1 MGETKKKG
9 YPKGF
14 WVCGTTE
21 IFERL
26 AYYLGRSLIL
36 IFVTAS
42 VATGGLGL
50 SKSQGA
56 TMQSLLTAFAYL
68 GPLLGGVIADR
79 YIGGR
84 YTTPIGM
91 AIVGVGYW
99 CGSIAKSPA
108 MVYVMILCV
117 SIGLG
122 LYKTGAL
129 IGRIITD
136 KDQVDS
142 AFSIRYTL
150 VNTGAF
156 IGTFLVGIL
165 YKDVFAKNGVLGFAP
180 CFKLAAISMWAGAI
194 WFTILGN
201 RYMGEVGKKPFK
213 MEKTAEELE
222 RERAEKAAQKE
233 ASKNE
238 PLTKVEKKR
247 IAAIFLVAGFSV
259 IFWIFWNLAYLPVYY
274 YWTEHMN
281 WVVAGYEV
289 PTTWFDAANSM
300 FCVILGPITAM
311 LWRKLAAR
319 PQGDMSLFKKTGI
332 GIGILGVSYL
342 FFAVLDVMRGGGQIS
357 VLWLLIFAFILTLG
371 EMFFSP
377 LGHAFISKYSPSRY
391 LSTMMA
397 VWGIATFI
405 SSLLYGPIFGATFEG
420 GFKFTSVCIAIAVVA
435 FISAVVLFVL
445 DKRLSKLVEDEEEVE
460 A

>member
-50 SKSQGA
+50 SNAQGA

-84 YTTPIGM
+84 YTTPVGM
-91 AIVGVGYW
+91 VIVGIGYW

-117 SIGLG
+117 SVGLG

-136 KDQVDS
+136 KDQIDS

-150 VNTGAF
+150 VNAGAF
-156 IGTFLVGIL
+156 VGTFLVGIL
-165 YKDVFAKNGVLGFAP
+165 YKDVFAKNGILGFAP
-180 CFKLAAISMWAGAI
+180 CFKLAAIAMWLGAI
-194 WFTILGN
+194 WFMLGA
-201 RYMGEVGKKPFK
+201 RYMGEIGKKPFK
-213 MEKTAEELE
+213 LEKTAEELE
-222 RERAEKAAQKE
+222 REKEEKANKKE
-233 ASKNE
+233 ASNE

-274 YWTEHMN
+274 YWTQHMN

-300 FCVILGPITAM
+300 FCVILGPLTAM

-319 PQGDMSLFKKTGI
+319 PQGDMSLFKKTGV
-332 GIGILGVSYL
+332 GIGILGVSYI
-342 FFAVLDVMRGGGQIS
+342 FFAVLDIARGGAKIS
-357 VLWLLIFAFILTLG
+357 VLWLLIFAFLLTLG

-377 LGHAFISKYSPSRY
+377 LGHAFISKYSPSRF

-405 SSLLYGPIFGATFEG
+405 SSLLYGPIFAKTFEG
-420 GFKFTSVCIAIAVVA
+420 GFKFSHVCIGIAVIA
-435 FISAVVLFVL
+435 FISAVVLFAL
-445 DKRLSKLVEDEEEVE
+445 DKKLSKLVEEDEE

>member
-1 MGETKKKG
+1 MGETKKQG

-14 WVCGTTE
+14 WVCGCTE

-50 SKSQGA
+50 SDSQGA
-56 TMQSLLTAFAYL
+56 NMQALLTAFAYL
-68 GPLLGGVIADR
+68 GPLVGGVIADR

-84 YTTPIGM
+84 YTTPIGYII
-91 AIVGVGYW
+91 AGIGYY
-99 CGSIAKSPA
+99 CGGIAKSPA
-108 MVYVMILCV
+108 MVYVMIFLV
-117 SIGLG
+117 STGLG
-122 LYKTGAL
+122 LQKTGAL
-129 IGRIITD
+129 IGRIVTD

-150 VNTGAF
+150 VNVGAF

-180 CFKLAAISMWAGAI
+180 CFKLAALSMFAGAI
-194 WFTILGN
+194 WFFVLGN
-201 RYMGEVGKKPFK
+201 RFMGEVGKKPFK
-213 MEKTAEELE
+213 FEKTAEELE
-222 RERAEKAAQKE
+222 REKEEKAAQKK
-233 ASKNE
+233 AAKSE

-281 WVVAGYEV
+281 WVVLGYEV

-300 FCVILGPITAM
+300 FCVILGPLTAM

-342 FFAVLDVMRGGGQIS
+342 FFAALDVMRGGGKIS
-357 VLWLLIFAFILTLG
+357 VLWLLGFAFILTLG

-445 DKRLSKLVEDEEEVE
+445 DKRLSKLVEDEDEVE